1 MASPYPGGLGVSARR
16 RAAPWRPSRGVTSPN
31 AVSGKR
37 FREAGARLRFAIAA
51 PLWHG
56 YGVSSIKQVAGRRP
70 KRVYDEGRHC
80 AHPGC
85 STVISRYNK
94 NEYCWRHFQPRPE
107 PARVPVPPPK
117 A

>member
-1 MASPYPGGLGVSARR
+1 M
-16 RAAPWRPSRGVTSPN
+16 TSPGT
-31 AVSGKR
+31 VSGKR
-37 FREAGARLRFAIAA
+37 FRWLGVFSHFAIAVR
-51 PLWHG
+51 LWQG

-70 KRVYDEGRHC
+70 KRVYDQGRHC
-80 AHPGC
+80 AHSGC

-107 PARVPVPPPK
+107 PARIPVPTPK

>member
-1 MASPYPGGLGVSARR
+1 VACESGRG
-16 RAAPWRPSRGVTSPN
+16 RAVTSPGT
-31 AVSGKR
+31 VSGKR
-37 FREAGARLRFAIAA
+37 LQRLGDPSHFAI
-51 PLWHG
+51 PIRLWQG
-56 YGVSSIKQVAGRRP
+56 YRVSSIKQVAGRRP
-70 KRVYDEGRHC
+70 KRVYDQGRHC

-85 STVISRYNK
+85 NTLISRYNK

>member
-1 MASPYPGGLGVSARR
+1 M
-16 RAAPWRPSRGVTSPN
+16 
-31 AVSGKR
+31 
-37 FREAGARLRFAIAA
+37 
-51 PLWHG
+51 
-56 YGVSSIKQVAGRRP
+56 SSIKQVAGRRP
-70 KRVYDEGRHC
+70 KRVYDQGRHC

-107 PARVPVPPPK
+107 PARIPVPPPPK

>member
-1 MASPYPGGLGVSARR
+1 M
-16 RAAPWRPSRGVTSPN
+16 TSPGSLS
-31 AVSGKR
+31 VKR
-37 FREAGARLRFAIAA
+37 FQLLFPRSRFAIVAR
-51 PLWHG
+51 LWHG

-70 KRVYDEGRHC
+70 KRVYDQGRHC

-85 STVISRYNK
+85 STLISRYNK

-107 PARVPVPPPK
+107 PARIPVPTPK

>member
-1 MASPYPGGLGVSARR
+1 MARR
-16 RAAPWRPSRGVTSPN
+16 HRLDIAVTSPR
-31 AVSGKR
+31 AVWDKR
-37 FREAGARLRFAIAA
+37 FRRFRAPSRFAIAA
-51 PLWHG
+51 RLWQG

-70 KRVYDEGRHC
+70 KRVYDQGRHC

-85 STVISRYNK
+85 STLISRYNK